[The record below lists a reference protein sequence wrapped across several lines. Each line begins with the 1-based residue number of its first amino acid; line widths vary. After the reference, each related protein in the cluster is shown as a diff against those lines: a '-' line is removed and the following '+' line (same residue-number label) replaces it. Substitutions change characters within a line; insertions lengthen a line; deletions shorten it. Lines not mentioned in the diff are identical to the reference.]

1 MVGVSVMSEIK
12 RVYLSK
18 QVLESIIKYIQD
30 NNLQVDDR
38 LPTEGRFA
46 ELFQVS
52 RTSVREAIK
61 ALSINGAVESIPGR
75 GTFIRAPISD
85 VVLKSDGSLDRVIR
99 AQTSISEI
107 MEVRTSLELLAGNLA
122 IERASDEGIALVADA
137 MEQLREAVRKGS
149 PWAPPGTLFHERM
162 AELSGNSFLME
173 TIKSLSEAVNRHKNS
188 LTAAGTNME
197 VHLEEHEAMLDAL
210 KKRDKKALQKAIR
223 THMNTTRIGLLK
235 LVDERSADS
244 LISE

>member
-1 MVGVSVMSEIK
+1 MSEIK
-12 RVYLSK
+12 RVYLSR

-85 VVLKSDGSLDRVIR
+85 VILKNDSGLERIIR
-99 AQTSISEI
+99 AQDSISEI
-107 MEVRTSLELLAGNLA
+107 MEVRTALELLAGNLA
-122 IERASDEGIALVADA
+122 IERASDAGIELVADA
-137 MEQLREAVRKGS
+137 MEQLRSAVLKGE
-149 PWAPPGTLFHERM
+149 PWAPAGTLFHTRM
-162 AELSGNSFLME
+162 AELSGNAFLME
-173 TIKSLSEAVNRHKNS
+173 TIKSLAEAVNRQKNS
-188 LTAAGTNME
+188 LTAAGTKMD
-197 VHLEEHEAMLDAL
+197 VHLEEHEAILDAL
-210 KKRDKKALQKAIR
+210 RKRDKKNLQKAIR
-223 THMNTTRIGLLK
+223 THMNTTRRGLMR
-235 LVDERSADS
+235 LVDENRADT
-244 LISE
+244 LISK

>member
-1 MVGVSVMSEIK
+1 MSEIK
-12 RVYLSK
+12 RVYLSR
-18 QVLESIIKYIQD
+18 QVLESIIKYIQE

-75 GTFIRAPISD
+75 GTFIRSPISD
-85 VVLKSDGSLDRVIR
+85 VILKSDGSLERVIQ
-99 AQTSISEI
+99 AQTSISEL

-122 IERASDEGIALVADA
+122 IERASEEGIALVADA
-137 MEQLREAVRKGS
+137 MEQLRTAVKSGA
-149 PWAPPGTLFHERM
+149 PWAPPGTLFHTRL
-162 AELSGNSFLME
+162 AELSGNSFLVE
-173 TIKSLSEAVNRHKNS
+173 TIRSLSSAVNRNKNTM
-188 LTAAGTNME
+188 TAAGTNMDID
-197 VHLEEHEAMLDAL
+197 LEEHEAILAAL
-210 KKRDKKALQKAIR
+210 QNLDKKAMQKAVR
-223 THMNTTRIGLLK
+223 THMNNARRRLLQ
-235 LVDERSADS
+235 LVDERNADS

>member
-1 MVGVSVMSEIK
+1 MSEIK
-12 RVYLSK
+12 RVYLSR

-30 NNLQVDDR
+30 NNLQVNDR
-38 LPTEGRFA
+38 LPTEGKFA

-75 GTFIRAPISD
+75 GTFIRSPISE
-85 VVLKSDGSLDRVIR
+85 VILKSNGNLEQVIR
-99 AQTSISEI
+99 AQSSISEI
-107 MEVRTSLELLAGNLA
+107 MEVRTALELLAGNLA

-137 MEQLREAVRKGS
+137 MEQLREAVRKGE
-149 PWAPPGTLFHERM
+149 PWAPPGTLFHARM
-162 AELSGNSFLME
+162 AELSGNGFLVD

-188 LTAAGTNME
+188 LTAAGTDMN
-197 VHLEEHEAMLDAL
+197 VHLEEHEAMLHAL
-210 KKRDKKALQKAIR
+210 RCRDKKALQRAIR
-223 THMNTTRIGLLK
+223 THMNTTKNGLMH
-235 LVDERSADS
+235 LVDESGANA